1 MEVLFI
7 GLKIIKNYLVHLAL
21 SFFFFSLS
29 FFFFF
34 FWNLELVDL
43 AHIPCIK

>member
-7 GLKIIKNYLVHLAL
+7 GLKIKKNYLVHLAL
-21 SFFFFSLS
+21 S
-29 FFFFF
+29 FFFF

>member
-7 GLKIIKNYLVHLAL
+7 GLKIKKIYLVHLAL
-21 SFFFFSLS
+21 SFFFFFSP
-29 FFFFF
+29 FFFF

>member
-7 GLKIIKNYLVHLAL
+7 GLKIKKNYLVHLAL
-21 SFFFFSLS
+21 S
-29 FFFFF
+29 FFF